1 MTQGGAAARKVPVL
15 AVCAAILFWASAY
28 PLVRMALVYVPPVP
42 LAALRYAFAA
52 VIVAGW
58 FCIQRPVWPQWR
70 DVPRFFLCGA
80 VGIALYNILFNTGE
94 QTVSAGAT
102 SLLINFAPFMS
113 AFVAVVFLG
122 ETLPLWGWVGSV
134 ISFTGI
140 VLIGSGQPGGFA
152 FGSGATDVL
161 GAAFCSALY
170 FLLQRPLVARYGAL
184 ASTAW
189 ILLIGAV
196 VLLPW
201 LPKGVMAAQDN
212 GAWPWL
218 LAALLGIFPAVLGY
232 AAWAHVVG
240 QVGVARSSGF
250 LYLLVP
256 TTLLLAYVMTGEIP
270 ALKTLLGGAV
280 VMSGVVLMQTYG
292 RPRPIPV
299 TLPDGQD

>member
-1 MTQGGAAARKVPVL
+1 MEHTAGTPRNVPVL
-15 AVCAAILFWASAY
+15 AVCAAILSWASAY
-28 PLVRMALVYVPPVP
+28 PLVRMALAYVPPVP
-42 LAALRYAFAA
+42 LAALRYA
-52 VIVAGW
+52 VAGLLVVGW
-58 FCIQRPVWPQWR
+58 FYARRPALPHWQ
-70 DVPRFFLCGA
+70 DLPRFLLCGA

-113 AFVAVVFLG
+113 AFVAVVFMG
-122 ETLPLWGWVGSV
+122 EVLPLWGWVGSV

-152 FGSGATDVL
+152 FGSGATTVL
-161 GAAFCSALY
+161 AAAFCSALY

-184 ASTAW
+184 VSTAW

-201 LPKGVMAAQDN
+201 LPAGVMALQ
-212 GAWPWL
+212 GKGLWPWL
-218 LAALLGIFPAVLGY
+218 LAFLLGAFPAILGY

-240 QVGVARSSGF
+240 QMGVARSSGF
-250 LYLLVP
+250 LYLLSP
-256 TTLLLAYVMTGEIP
+256 TTLVLAYLMMGEVP
-270 ALKTLLGGAV
+270 ALRTLIGGGV
-280 VMSGVVLMQTYG
+280 VLSGVVLMQTYG
-292 RPRPIPV
+292 RLRKVPV

>member
-1 MTQGGAAARKVPVL
+1 MTDKGAVLRNVPVL

-42 LAALRYAFAA
+42 LASVRYAVAGL
-52 VIVAGW
+52 IVLGW
-58 FCIQRPVWPQWR
+58 FCIRRPVTPQLR
-70 DVPRFFLCGA
+70 DMPRFILCGA

-122 ETLPLWGWVGSV
+122 ETLPLWGWVGSI

-161 GAAFCSALY
+161 AAAFCSALY
-170 FLLQRPLVARYGAL
+170 FLLQKPLVARYGAL

-189 ILLIGAV
+189 ILLIGAA

-201 LPKGVMAAQDN
+201 LPGGLMALHAQ
-212 GAWPWL
+212 GPWPWL
-218 LAALLGIFPAVLGY
+218 LAFLLGLFPAVLGY

-240 QVGVARSSGF
+240 QMGVARSSGF
-250 LYLLVP
+250 LYLLAP
-256 TTLLLAYVMTGEIP
+256 TTLLLAYVMTGEVP
-270 ALKTLLGGAV
+270 TLKTLLGGCV

-292 RPRPIPV
+292 RPRPVVP
-299 TLPDGQD
+299 TLPDGQT

>member
-1 MTQGGAAARKVPVL
+1 MTHAEAAPRNVPGL
-15 AVCAAILFWASAY
+15 AVCAAILSWASAY
-28 PLVRMALVYVPPVP
+28 PLVRMALIYVPPVP
-42 LAALRYAFAA
+42 LAALRYAVAA
-52 VIVAGW
+52 LVVLGW
-58 FCIQRPVWPQWR
+58 FCVRRPACPQWR
-70 DVPRFFLCGA
+70 DMPRFLLCGA

-140 VLIGSGQPGGFA
+140 VLIGSEQPGGFG
-152 FGSGATDVL
+152 FGSGAMDVL
-161 GAAFCSALY
+161 AAAFCSALY

-201 LPKGVMAAQDN
+201 VPTGVMALQGK
-212 GAWPWL
+212 GAWPWC
-218 LAALLGIFPAVLGY
+218 LAILLGFFPAVLGY

-240 QVGVARSSGF
+240 QIGVARSSGF
-250 LYLLVP
+250 LYLLAP
-256 TTLLLAYVMTGEIP
+256 TTLVLAYGMTGEAP

-280 VMSGVVLMQTYG
+280 VMAGVVLMQTYG

-299 TLPDGQD
+299 VLPDGQT